1 MSVME
6 WIGLQ
11 WKALEWDNL
20 VLNSASLQPSIL

>member
-11 WKALEWDNL
+11 WKGLEWDNL